1 MHSWRCFP
9 LVLAAVVLAPLSG
22 CLFRSHPVES
32 RISTA
37 QLKQATEAEL
47 VDRINSQAATIK
59 TLNATVDISTSVG
72 GWTKGKI
79 TQYQTISG
87 YIMVRKPQMLRM
99 IGLLPIVRNRAFDM
113 VSNGQTFELSI
124 PPKNRFIVGRNDV
137 ITHNSNQPLEN
148 LRPQLILDA
157 LLVRD
162 IDPANEIAVLE
173 SSFETVTDP
182 KTHKEVQQLDYV
194 IVVIRRGNAG
204 WYLSRKIIFSRI
216 DLDPHE
222 QIVYDQ
228 HGYIDSDVHYIKFS
242 DHEGIDFPGG
252 INIWRPQEEYA
263 INLTVQKLTLNQ
275 PLADEQFAL
284 QQPAG
289 AQVVHLDAPKST
301 RNSGGDGE
309 PAKQ

>member
-1 MHSWRCFP
+1 MHSWRYLR
-9 LVLAAVVLAPLSG
+9 LVLAVVALGPISG

-47 VDRINSQAATIK
+47 IDRINSQAATIK
-59 TLNATVDISTSVG
+59 TLNAAVDISTAVG

-113 VSNGQTFELSI
+113 VSNGLAFELSI

-137 ITHNSNQPLEN
+137 TAHNSSQPLEN
-148 LRPQLILDA
+148 LRPQHILDA
-157 LLVRD
+157 LLVRE
-162 IDPANEIAVLE
+162 IDTASEIAVLE
-173 SSFETVTDP
+173 NSYETVTDL
-182 KTHKEVQQLDYV
+182 KRKKEVQQPDYV
-194 IVVIRRGNAG
+194 INIIHRGDAG
-204 WYLSRKIIFSRI
+204 WYLSRKIIFSRM
-216 DLDPHE
+216 DLEPHQ

-228 HGYIDSDVHYIKFS
+228 HGYIASDVHYRNFS

-263 INLTVQKLTLNQ
+263 IDLTVQKLVLNQ

-284 QQPAG
+284 QRPAG
-289 AQVVHLDAPKST
+289 SQVIHLDAANSS

-309 PAKQ
+309 PARQ